1 MPIARSGIQIRTRW
15 PLIQL
20 LGAHPADDRGPHR
33 LMGSFFDR
41 YFGELAGLVAAVE
54 TVDLLAAADLVR
66 ATHHE
71 GGKVILVGNGGSA
84 AIAGHLTVDLVK
96 AVGIRA
102 VNFNDPSLI
111 TCFGNDFGYDR
122 WVAEALKVHADPG
135 DLVILISSSGES
147 DNILNAATTAEEMG
161 LRQLVL
167 SGFSPAN
174 RLRGYG
180 EVSLWVDS
188 TSYNHVENTHQVWL
202 LAVVDYLI
210 AGSDDSG
217 TSVTR

>member
-1 MPIARSGIQIRTRW
+1 MQVEHTWASKMELETVVQGPNG
-15 PLIQL
+15 L
-20 LGAHPADDRGPHR
+20 LGERAMLSEAPADATCRT
-33 LMGSFFDR
+33 LTFSEAFFM
-41 YFGELAGLVAAVE
+41 EAA
-54 TVDLLAAADLVR
+54 
-66 ATHHE
+66 
-71 GGKVILVGNGGSA
+71 
-84 AIAGHLTVDLVK
+84 
-96 AVGIRA
+96 GIRA

-122 WVAEALKVHADPG
+122 WVAEALKAHADPG

>member
-41 YFGELAGLVAAVE
+41 YFGELAGLVTAVE

-96 AVGIRA
+96 AAGIRA

-111 TCFGNDFGYDR
+111 TCFGNDFGYDPQLS
-122 WVAEALKVHADPG
+122 VYDMVDEALRFNSEG
-135 DLVILISSSGES
+135 GGE
-147 DNILNAATTAEEMG
+147 II
-161 LRQLVL
+161 
-167 SGFSPAN
+167 P
-174 RLRGYG
+174 
-180 EVSLWVDS
+180 
-188 TSYNHVENTHQVWL
+188 
-202 LAVVDYLI
+202 
-210 AGSDDSG
+210 
-217 TSVTR
+217 TSV